1 MEKGGSSHPLIH
13 SSKKTESHKTRSKRV
28 ELKNVFGSIQN
39 RLKEV
44 RNAIQSLQGQEGISG
59 VKDREQELQRN
70 EESLWRQKSRIIHP
84 DVTNEENEELTR
96 IPYEGEIKEAL
107 FSMGFL
113 KAPRPDDM
121 PCLFLSIII
130 IYLDTRLFMQYK
142 FSSK

>member
-1 MEKGGSSHPLIH
+1 M
-13 SSKKTESHKTRSKRV
+13 
-28 ELKNVFGSIQN
+28 
-39 RLKEV
+39 
-44 RNAIQSLQGQEGISG
+44 
-59 VKDREQELQRN
+59 
-70 EESLWRQKSRIIHP
+70 WRQKSRIIHP